1 MISWFSECLVKLP
14 YPEDYVDFDKMGKQ
28 VDNMYIE
35 LKGSMSDSEFKSVLK
50 NLGNQ
55 EKCYRFTHV
64 HKRLIRTNG
73 SNTALAPTLAPVKIV
88 TPLSFTRSAPYRLF
102 ASILRIPPSVIG
114 IAM

>member
-55 EKCYRFTHV
+55 EK
-64 HKRLIRTNG
+64 
-73 SNTALAPTLAPVKIV
+73 
-88 TPLSFTRSAPYRLF
+88 
-102 ASILRIPPSVIG
+102 
-114 IAM
+114 